1 MTARIY
7 QWTILKVNNPEKYQY
22 DKSEVVAHNGFR
34 YRQYLTDVGVDT
46 DVILQEIVQWIRESN
61 CYEYGDLV
69 DYAVSEKFDEWFPTV
84 RSQTIFLTA
93 YLRSNRHKPFKK
105 IDRETGEI
113 LEWWIEKNWYFE
125 RFHKTVDKL

>member
-1 MTARIY
+1 MKA
-7 QWTILKVNNPEKYQY
+7 NNPEKYQY

-61 CYEYGDLV
+61 CYKYGNLV

-105 IDRETGEI
+105 Y
-113 LEWWIEKNWYFE
+113 IEKMEKNLYFE
-125 RFHKTVDKL
+125 RFHKTVNKLWSDYSV